1 MSFIGKVTKVSAIS
15 EGKEYLGKMVWAVI
29 IAGFLLAM
37 LPKSPFQYFYDQL
50 NTLNSLVNLSFVNWF
65 IPFGTCIAI
74 GEAWLVAVSVF
85 YGISYSLRIVK
96 VIGG

>member
-37 LPKSPFQYFYDQL
+37 LPKSPFQYF
-50 NTLNSLVNLSFVNWF
+50 TTS
-65 IPFGTCIAI
+65 
-74 GEAWLVAVSVF
+74 
-85 YGISYSLRIVK
+85 
-96 VIGG
+96 

>member
-15 EGKEYLGKMVWAVI
+15 EGKEMLGKIVWAVI
-29 IAGFLLAM
+29 IAEFLLAM
-37 LPKSPFQYFYDQL
+37 LPKSPFQYFYDNL
-50 NTLNSLVNLSFVNWF
+50 TTLNSLVNLSFVNWF

-74 GEAWLVAVSVF
+74 GEAWLVAVTVF
-85 YGISYSLRIVK
+85 YGIQYALRIIN